1 MAIDQETKDRARELY
16 VYDGLTLDQAAKETG
31 VPESTVK
38 RWSADEGWAD
48 ERRDY
53 KATLSDIR
61 RNTLQLRKSF
71 VAKAMGS
78 LDPQDVYA
86 AVRLEALAQRG
97 KKKED
102 QAQVE
107 VDRPRLFLEDLQ
119 WIAGW
124 LRDHDLEGLKILAK
138 NFDSITEAFKAESLS
153 RSRNTDTSHGHA

>member
-16 VYDGLTLDQAAKETG
+16 VFDGLTLDQVSKETG

-48 ERRDY
+48 ERREH
-53 KATLSDIR
+53 KATLADIR
-61 RNTLQLRKSF
+61 RNTLQLRKAF

-97 KKKED
+97 QKKED
-102 QAQVE
+102 AVQVD
-107 VDRPRLFLEDLQ
+107 VDRPKLFLEDLEFVASVLKE
-119 WIAGW
+119 I
-124 LRDHDLEGLKILAK
+124 DPEGLKILAR
-138 NFDSITEAFKAESLS
+138 NFEAIVTRFKE
-153 RSRNTDTSHGHA
+153 THAKAA

>member
-16 VYDGLTLDQAAKETG
+16 VFDGLTLEQVAKETG

-38 RWSADEGWAD
+38 RWSADEGWTD
-48 ERRDY
+48 ERREH
-53 KATLSDIR
+53 KATLADIR
-61 RNTLQLRKSF
+61 RNTLQLRKAF

-97 KKKED
+97 QKKEE
-102 QAQVE
+102 QAVQAE
-107 VDRPRLFLEDLQ
+107 IDRPRLFLENLQ

-124 LRDHDLEGLKILAK
+124 LRDNDPEGLKALARD
-138 NFDSITEAFKAESLS
+138 FDAMTAAFKEKCLNA
-153 RSRNTDTSHGHA
+153 